1 MATVAQEISS
11 AGSQQRRRPLPQ
23 ACMKIGFDAKRVFS
37 NFTGLGNY
45 GRFVIKALSTYY
57 PQHEYWLYSPKAA
70 QHPEA
75 EAMLER
81 ENIKVNMPSSTLKTM
96 HLGAWWRS
104 VSLGKVASRNQN
116 QLLHGL
122 SNELPF
128 GQTKGLK
135 KIVTIHDLLFV
146 RYPQLYNLVDVAIYK
161 KKFRWACQKA
171 DRVIAV
177 SQQTA
182 QDLVEFL
189 EVPAE
194 KIDVVYQGCHESF
207 RREYDSYVLDR
218 ISTKYRLPADFM
230 LNVGTIEERK
240 NALLIVKA
248 MASLKKET
256 TLMPLV
262 IVGKPTPYKDEI
274 VKYAREHKLLD
285 QIHFRHDVSLE
296 DLPKVYQQS
305 KLFLYPS
312 IFEGFGIPILE
323 ALCSRVPVITS
334 KGSCFSEA
342 GGPNSIYVNPTNAEE
357 LADAIMRVMN
367 NATMATKMIIDG
379 VGHSLNFEEEKIAHD
394 LMQVYE
400 KTMKQ

>member
-1 MATVAQEISS
+1 
-11 AGSQQRRRPLPQ
+11 
-23 ACMKIGFDAKRVFS
+23 MKIGFDAKRVFA

-45 GRFVIKALSTYY
+45 GRFVVKALSTYY

-70 QHPEA
+70 QHPETGA
-75 EAMLER
+75 ILER
-81 ENIKVNMPSSTLKTM
+81 ENIKLDTPSAALKNMR
-96 HLGAWWRS
+96 LGAWWRS
-104 VSLGKVASRNQN
+104 FSLGKVASRNGN

-128 GQTKGLK
+128 GKTKGLK
-135 KIVTIHDLLFV
+135 KIVTIHDLLFI
-146 RYPQLYNLVDVAIYK
+146 RYPQLYNLVDIAIYK
-161 KKFRWACQKA
+161 RKIRWACKNA

-182 QDLVEFL
+182 QDLVDFMA
-189 EVPAE
+189 VPAE

-218 ISTKYRLPADFM
+218 VSTKYKLPPDFM

-256 TLMPLV
+256 TVMPLV
-262 IVGKPTPYKDEI
+262 IVGKATSYKDEI
-274 VKYAREHKLLD
+274 VRYARDHKLLD
-285 QIHFRHDVSLE
+285 QIYFRHDISFE
-296 DLPKVYQQS
+296 DLPKVYQLS

-312 IFEGFGIPILE
+312 VFEGFGIPILE
-323 ALCSRVPVITS
+323 ALCSRVPVISS

-367 NATMATKMIIDG
+367 NATMTTKMVIDG
-379 VGHSLNFEEEKIAHD
+379 VGHSLKFEEEKIAHD
-394 LMQVYE
+394 LMNIYE
-400 KTMKQ
+400 KTMNQ

>member
-11 AGSQQRRRPLPQ
+11 GRFQKQRQPLPQ
-23 ACMKIGFDAKRVFS
+23 SFMKIGFDAKRVFA

-45 GRFVIKALSTYY
+45 GRFVVKALSIYY
-57 PQHEYWLYSPKAA
+57 PQNEYWLYSPKAI

-75 EAMLER
+75 EALLER
-81 ENIKVNMPSSTLKTM
+81 ENIKVGRPSATIRAM
-96 HLGAWWRS
+96 RLGAWWRS
-104 VSLGKVASRNQN
+104 ISMGKVAGNNQN

-128 GQTKGLK
+128 GKTKGLK
-135 KIVTIHDLLFV
+135 KIVTIHDLLFI

-161 KKFRWACQKA
+161 KKFSWACQQA

-182 QDLVEFL
+182 QDLVDFL
-189 EVPAE
+189 KVPAD

-207 RREYDSYVLDR
+207 KQEYDSYVLDR
-218 ISTKYRLPADFM
+218 ISTKYKLPADFM

-248 MASLKKET
+248 MAALKKET
-256 TLMPLV
+256 TVMPLV
-262 IVGKPTPYKDEI
+262 IVGKSTAYKEEI
-274 VKYAREHKLLD
+274 VRYAREHKLLD
-285 QIHFRHDVSLE
+285 QIYFRHDVSFE
-296 DLPKVYQQS
+296 DLPKIYQLS
-305 KLFLYPS
+305 KLFIYPS
-312 IFEGFGIPILE
+312 VFEGFGIPILE
-323 ALCSRVPVITS
+323 ALCSRVPVISS

-342 GGPNSIYVNPTNAEE
+342 GGPNSIYINPTNADE
-357 LADAIMRVMN
+357 LADAIMRIIN

-394 LMQVYE
+394 LMAVYE
-400 KTMKQ
+400 KTLSQ